1 MAWASLSPNTASCPN
16 IRRGRCML
24 KESRFVVSFSSW
36 ISVSL
41 PRVSQ
46 GLDTG
51 FAFFFLLAF
60 PPAALVPPDS
70 S

>member
-1 MAWASLSPNTASCPN
+1 
-16 IRRGRCML
+16 ML